1 MCILYTFRVDQSAD
15 ELRYLKSMYQAQ
27 YALLKA
33 SRNELHNITSKDIQ
47 YTLKKINSSL
57 ENLGAT
63 VKNAIDKMMQYQIE
77 CFTQVNASACEIITS
92 GQTAFRFIVDKI
104 AEHYEQ
110 AAYLQ
115 AILNSR
121 NESII
126 VIGDK
131 LDEMAR
137 EMDALDSRIET
148 AERERID
155 KDTEVV
161 ANINFDVKTCPTA
174 WGKTLFT
181 YESDHTVLDAV
192 TCSGKVAV
200 DVGNN
205 TMVPY
210 CLDEKIPVN
219 TSERLLWNLA
229 SCSVDLQTKSFHRY
243 KDFIM
248 LMNTA
253 PSKVSAALTKV
264 NIKRAWFDEAIFR
277 DWEHFTLVSTY
288 SRSYILV
295 INF

>member
-1 MCILYTFRVDQSAD
+1 
-15 ELRYLKSMYQAQ
+15 MYQAQ
-27 YALLKA
+27 HALLKA

-47 YTLKKINSSL
+47 YTLKKINASL

-92 GQTAFRFIVDKI
+92 GETAFKFIVDKI

-131 LDEMAR
+131 MDEITR
-137 EMDALDSRIET
+137 DIDALNSRIEI

-161 ANINFDVKTCPTA
+161 ANTNFDVKSCPTA

-181 YESDHTVLDAV
+181 YESDHTVLDTV
-192 TCSGKVAV
+192 TCSGKVAL

-210 CLDEKIPVN
+210 CLDEKVPVN

-229 SCSVDLQTKSFHRY
+229 SCSVDLQTKAFHRY
-243 KDFIM
+243 KDFII
-248 LMNTA
+248 LMNTS

-264 NIKRAWFDEAIFR
+264 KIKRAWFDEAIFR
-277 DWEHFTLVSTY
+277 DWEHFTLVSIATCVADPFMAY
-288 SRSYILV
+288 PY
-295 INF
+295 